1 MKTFNL
7 LLLGLPLLFSL
18 QSCLI
23 KQGPN
28 MDFLSSSSLDAD
40 AEIVSM
46 NVPQLMVKSFIAK
59 EAKASNDEALKALSK
74 NIKSVKVMI
83 LNQASNSAG
92 IRQDF
97 QNFLKKEKMEEYA
110 SIINDGDRVS
120 INGLME
126 KDRVTKLLLGISSH
140 GGEHVFVEIKGKFT
154 MQEIVDAIEVY
165 E

>member
-7 LLLGLPLLFSL
+7 LLLGLPLLFLL

>member
-74 NIKSVKVMI
+74 NIKSVKVMT

-140 GGEHVFVEIKGKFT
+140 GGAHVFVEIKGKFT

>member
-1 MKTFNL
+1 
-7 LLLGLPLLFSL
+7 
-18 QSCLI
+18 
-23 KQGPN
+23 
-28 MDFLSSSSLDAD
+28 MDFLSSCSLDAD
-40 AEIVSM
+40 AELVSM

>member
-1 MKTFNL
+1 MKNFNL
-7 LLLGLPLLFSL
+7 LLLGLPLLFLL

-28 MDFLSSSSLDAD
+28 MDFLSSSSLEPD
-40 AEIVSM
+40 AEIVSL

-59 EAKASNDEALKALSK
+59 EAKASNDKALKALSK
-74 NIKSVKVMI
+74 NIKGVKVMI
-83 LNQASNSAG
+83 LNQANNSAG

-110 SIINDGDRVS
+110 SIISNGDRVS

>member
-1 MKTFNL
+1 
-7 LLLGLPLLFSL
+7 
-18 QSCLI
+18 
-23 KQGPN
+23 

>member
-7 LLLGLPLLFSL
+7 LLLGLPLLFLL

-40 AEIVSM
+40 AESGSM
-46 NVPQLMVKSFIAK
+46 NVPQLRVKSVIAK